1 MGSNPPTRSPRPL
14 HRAPR
19 HLVALAACALAI
31 LAGSGCNWFRKEP
44 PKPAADT
51 GATPAALPA
60 AEQKSLEQ
68 LAADVDTAQQR
79 EAAATAQLAAALDQ
93 YRKAGGD
100 TPANLGGDLT
110 PEQRQAFIER
120 VQQERG
126 NRKQLLQDII
136 DRDAQIDQLK
146 AEIEEIKK
154 KIPNTESFVVKE
166 GQRHDRIAMDYLIK
180 RGVPADKAYGIVSQ
194 TNLYDAL
201 VPGFRVW
208 VLYNASNGQF
218 GTWVTKG
225 SATVSPLD
233 HQRRLTE
240 LLRTELQAAK
250 AQSEELRTQLGTVS
264 EELSTAQQEVEAKAA
279 EVETARSAA
288 EEAERQ
294 RLATENT
301 VSYLVG
307 SKKQLQDA
315 KIIDRGFKLQRID
328 LPNPRSLNLLEG
340 DELPLVSAVELRLKK
355 IKKVTLAPR
364 EFVPSRDYQV
374 TIAPDQLTMTLRI
387 VDKEKFK
394 RARLFVVAVE
404 D

>member
-1 MGSNPPTRSPRPL
+1 LRIETRSL
-14 HRAPR
+14 
-19 HLVALAACALAI
+19 LALAACALAI
-31 LAGSGCNWFRKEP
+31 LAVSGCKWFQKEP
-44 PKPAADT
+44 PKPADT
-51 GATPAALPA
+51 TTATPAALPA

-68 LAADVDTAQQR
+68 LAADVDAAQQR
-79 EAAATAQLAAALDQ
+79 ETAATTQLAASLDQ

-100 TPANLGGDLT
+100 TPASLGADLT
-110 PEQRQAFIER
+110 PEQRKAFVER
-120 VQQERG
+120 IQQERG
-126 NRKQLLQDII
+126 NRKQLLQDIL
-136 DRDAQIDQLK
+136 DRDAQIDTLK
-146 AEIEEIKK
+146 AQIEEIKK
-154 KIPNTESFVVKE
+154 KIPNTDSFVVKE

-180 RGVPADKAYGIVSQ
+180 RGMSADKAYGIVSQ

-208 VLYNASNGQF
+208 VLYNTSNGQF

-225 SATVSPLD
+225 NATVSPLA
-233 HQRRLTE
+233 HQRKLTE
-240 LLRTELQAAK
+240 LLQSELQAVK

-264 EELSTAQQEVEAKAA
+264 DELSTAKQEVDTKTA
-279 EVETARSAA
+279 EVETARTAA

-328 LPNPRSLNLLEG
+328 LPNPQSINLLEA
-340 DELPLVSAVELRLKK
+340 DALPEITAVQCRLKK
-355 IKKVTLAPR
+355 IKKVTIAPR
-364 EFVPSRDYQV
+364 DFMPARDYQI
-374 TIAPDQLTMTLRI
+374 TIAPDQLSMTLRI

>member
-1 MGSNPPTRSPRPL
+1 MGSKPPVHATRHQSRIETRRL
-14 HRAPR
+14 
-19 HLVALAACALAI
+19 LALAACALAI
-31 LAGSGCNWFRKEP
+31 LTVSGCKWFQTEP
-44 PKPAADT
+44 PKPAET
-51 GATPAALPA
+51 TATPAALPA

-68 LAADVDTAQQR
+68 LAADVDAAQQR
-79 EAAATAQLAAALDQ
+79 EAAATTQFAAALDQ

-100 TPANLGGDLT
+100 TPANLGADLT
-110 PEQRQAFIER
+110 PEQRQAFVER
-120 VQQERG
+120 IQQERG
-126 NRKQLLQDII
+126 NRKQLLQDIL
-136 DRDAQIDQLK
+136 DRDTQIDTLK
-146 AEIEEIKK
+146 AEIEDIKK
-154 KIPNTESFVVKE
+154 KIPNTDSFVVKE
-166 GQRHDRIAMDYLIK
+166 GQRHDRIAMDFLIK

-225 SATVSPLD
+225 SAKVSPLD
-233 HQRRLTE
+233 HQRKLTE
-240 LLRTELQAAK
+240 LLQTELQAVK

-264 EELSTAQQEVEAKAA
+264 EELTTAKQEVETKVA
-279 EVETARSAA
+279 EVETARTAA

-294 RLATENT
+294 RVATENT

-328 LPNPRSLNLLEG
+328 LPNAQSINLLET
-340 DELPLVSAVELRLKK
+340 DALPEITAADCRLKK
-355 IKKVTLAPR
+355 IKKVTIAPR
-364 EFVPSRDYQV
+364 DFVPTRDYQI
-374 TIAPDQLTMTLRI
+374 TIAPDQLSMTLRI